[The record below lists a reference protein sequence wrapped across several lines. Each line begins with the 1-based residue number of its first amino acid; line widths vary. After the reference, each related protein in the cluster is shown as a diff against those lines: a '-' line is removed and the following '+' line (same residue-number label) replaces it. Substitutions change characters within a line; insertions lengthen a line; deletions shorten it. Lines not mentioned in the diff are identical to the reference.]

1 MNESNEN
8 FYLTTAPIKKLLIK
22 FSIPC
27 VLAMLVSALYNIVD
41 QIFIGQGV
49 GYLGNAATNIIFP
62 IVIMCNAI
70 AGLIGNGCAA
80 NFSLRLGEGKKE
92 EAENTKKLVG
102 QMAQELKEME
112 EKEAELERIAEE
124 ARKRKEA
131 RKAIPLQTD
140 YKDDNLAGLDHYF
153 DRDVKK
159 DAAAKEA
166 NGTKKENEVK
176 IINFSDYSKRK

>member
-1 MNESNEN
+1 MR
-8 FYLTTAPIKKLLIK
+8 
-22 FSIPC
+22 
-27 VLAMLVSALYNIVD
+27 
-41 QIFIGQGV
+41 Q
-49 GYLGNAATNIIFP
+49 
-62 IVIMCNAI
+62 
-70 AGLIGNGCAA
+70 
-80 NFSLRLGEGKKE
+80 
-92 EAENTKKLVG
+92 
-102 QMAQELKEME
+102 LKEME

-166 NGTKKENEVK
+166 NGTKKEKEVK